1 MAATTPLT
9 RAWGHRTAKD
19 RAGLWGAG
27 PSGCAE
33 RPGTSRTPD
42 PAEEANKIDH
52 AGSTLAHGRARNTRS
67 PICYLPCDL
76 ASFAQTS
83 ISPRAVEAA
92 SRLRGY
98 VPSAPGGVV
107 PPSPRVLGPDTSRPC
122 VLVIEDDPAYARLLR
137 LNLEASR
144 YQVAHAHTGLDGLAQ
159 LAHLGPS
166 LVMLDL
172 TLPDI
177 DGHQVCQQ
185 IREQSDVPVIIVTA
199 RRQEQNL
206 IQGLLSGADDYITKP
221 FSVDELLARV
231 STVLRRAR
239 AREKPGRPAVLRVGD
254 LLIDFVGH
262 RVTRMDQEVMLTALE
277 FKLLTT
283 LASNAGR
290 VVVQDELLRSVWGAG
305 REGDVAVLR
314 TTVRQLRNKLG
325 DCEEECIRN
334 MRAVGYMF
342 VKPPPPPRADG

>member
-1 MAATTPLT
+1 
-9 RAWGHRTAKD
+9 
-19 RAGLWGAG
+19 
-27 PSGCAE
+27 
-33 RPGTSRTPD
+33 
-42 PAEEANKIDH
+42 
-52 AGSTLAHGRARNTRS
+52 
-67 PICYLPCDL
+67 
-76 ASFAQTS
+76 
-83 ISPRAVEAA
+83 
-92 SRLRGY
+92 
-98 VPSAPGGVV
+98 
-107 PPSPRVLGPDTSRPC
+107 

-144 YQVAHAHTGLDGLAQ
+144 YQVAHARTGLDGLAQ
-159 LAHLGPS
+159 LAHLGPG

-177 DGHQVCQQ
+177 DGYQVCQQ
-185 IREQSDVPVIIVTA
+185 IREQSDVPIIIVTA

-254 LLIDFVGH
+254 LLIDLVGH

-325 DCEEECIRN
+325 DCEEQCIRN
-334 MRAVGYMF
+334 MRAVGYVF